1 MQDAVISGNSEGPG
15 RKRRVRYKGTHPRRF
30 EEKYKELHREK
41 YAGDVEKILRSG
53 KTPAGSHRPICVR
66 EVLEVLDPRPG
77 EIALDATLGYGGHAS
92 ELLKRILPGG
102 CLWGIDVDPVEI
114 RRTEARLRGAG
125 FTEKEL
131 VVRRINF
138 AGIPKLLAEAGGG
151 FDLILADLGVSSM
164 QLDDPSRGFTFKAEG
179 PLDLRFNPARG
190 QPASVLV
197 RSISEQALAKILWAH
212 ADEPHAREIAR
223 AIHENREG
231 ISTTTALADIVRGAL
246 PGISPSNTEEDITR
260 SIRRTFQ
267 ALRIAVND
275 EFSALDQFLR
285 NLPFCLRPGG
295 RVAVLTFHSGEDDRV
310 VRFFAEGLEAGT
322 YAETGRDP
330 IRPTAGECYD
340 NPRSKSAILRWA
352 KRASSP
358 LTVPSQGP
366 ADLSQKPDV

>member
-1 MQDAVISGNSEGPG
+1 MKDAGVNKGNEGSPHH
-15 RKRRVRYKGTHPRRF
+15 RRPRYKGTHPRRF

-41 YAGDVEKILRSG
+41 YTQDVAKILRSG
-53 KTPAGSHRPICVR
+53 KTPAGSHRPICVQ
-66 EVLEVLDPRPG
+66 EILGLLDPKPG
-77 EIALDATLGYGGHAS
+77 QIALDATLGYGGHAS
-92 ELLKRILPGG
+92 ELLKRLLPGG
-102 CLWGIDVDPVEI
+102 RLWGIDVDPVEI
-114 RRTEARLRGAG
+114 VRAEARLRAAG

-179 PLDLRFNPARG
+179 PLDLRLNPSRG
-190 QPASVLV
+190 QPASVLI
-197 RSISEQALAKILWAH
+197 RALSEKALEEILWAH
-212 ADEPHAREIAR
+212 ADEPHARVIAQ
-223 AIHENREG
+223 AIYRDREN
-231 ISTTTALADIVRGAL
+231 ISTTTVLANIVRGAL
-246 PGISPSNTEEDITR
+246 PAVSPKNSEEAVTR

-285 NLPFCLRPGG
+285 NLPLCLKPEG

-310 VRFFAEGLEAGT
+310 VRAFTEGVAGGT
-322 YAETGRDP
+322 YAATGSDP
-330 IRPTAGECYD
+330 IRPTPQECYD

-352 KRASSP
+352 KRA
-358 LTVPSQGP
+358 
-366 ADLSQKPDV
+366 